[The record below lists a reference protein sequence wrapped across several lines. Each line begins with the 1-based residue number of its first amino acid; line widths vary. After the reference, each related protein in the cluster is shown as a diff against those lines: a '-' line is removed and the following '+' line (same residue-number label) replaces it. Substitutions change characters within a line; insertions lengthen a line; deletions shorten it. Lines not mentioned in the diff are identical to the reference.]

1 MSTIY
6 EPLRDVKVLDLG
18 ILIPPSLTS
27 AKLVALGADVV
38 KVEQPPR
45 GDRIRAI
52 PPFGADGESP
62 QHMAQNWG
70 KRSIALDL
78 RCDEGR
84 AMFLRLAAVT
94 DVIVE
99 NQLAGSWARLG
110 IDFAA
115 LRSERPE
122 LVVCSITGFGQTGPY
137 ASLPSHG
144 LNMDALA
151 DTLNLDW
158 NRGEPRLG
166 WTFTSWGNELG
177 AAYAALAIVAAVLSA
192 RTTGE
197 GAWID
202 LSCWDALVES
212 HRTELAMTTATGSA
226 FNMHGSSTGEMYNA
240 YLTKDGKPFL
250 MAALEQK
257 FWEAFCRGVGRE
269 DLVPLRDAGDQI
281 HFGWDDARLHRE
293 LAAIFATATA
303 DEWDRRFLEWDVPGS
318 KILQIPE
325 VMELEHFAARGILEG
340 DLGSWPNITSAIRW
354 HHTGERAGSGLAPP
368 PEMGEHHEEVL
379 AEWLDP

>member
-1 MSTIY
+1 MAATY
-6 EPLRDVKVLDLG
+6 QPLAGVKVLDLG
-18 ILIPPSLTS
+18 ILIPPALTS

-38 KVEQPPR
+38 KVEQPPW

-52 PPFGADGESP
+52 PPFAVDGESP

-78 RCDEGR
+78 RSDEGR
-84 AMFLRLAAVT
+84 ATFLRLAEVA

-115 LRSERPE
+115 LRAKRPE

-158 NRGEPRLG
+158 IDGEPRLG

-177 AAYAALAIVAAVLSA
+177 SAYAALAIVAAVLSA

-212 HRTELAMTTATGSA
+212 HRTEIAMTTVDRRAR
-226 FNMHGSSTGEMYNA
+226 STCTA
-240 YLTKDGKPFL
+240 APPARCTTPTSPQDGKPFL

-269 DLVPLRDAGDQI
+269 DLVPLRDADEQI
-281 HFGWDDARLHRE
+281 HFGWDDATAPSGARRHLRNCHRRRVGPPLPRVGRARLEDPRDSRGDGARALRGPRHR
-293 LAAIFATATA
+293 
-303 DEWDRRFLEWDVPGS
+303 
-318 KILQIPE
+318 
-325 VMELEHFAARGILEG
+325 RG
-340 DLGSWPNITSAIRW
+340 
-354 HHTGERAGSGLAPP
+354 RAGVVAQHHQRDPLAPHRGAGRLRAHP
-368 PEMGEHHEEVL
+368 TTRDGR
-379 AEWLDP
+379 ARR

>member
-1 MSTIY
+1 VAGTY
-6 EPLRDVKVLDLG
+6 QPLGGVKVLDLG
-18 ILIPPSLTS
+18 ILIPPALTS

-38 KVEQPPR
+38 KVEQPPW

-52 PPFGADGESP
+52 PPYGVDGQSP

-78 RCDEGR
+78 RSDEGR
-84 AMFLRLAAVT
+84 ATFLRLAEVA

-115 LRSERPE
+115 LRARRPE

-137 ASLPSHG
+137 ASLRSHG

-151 DTLNLDW
+151 DTLNVEW
-158 NRGEPRLG
+158 NGGEPRLG

-192 RTTGE
+192 RTGGE

-212 HRTELAMTTATGSA
+212 HRTELAMTTATGSV

-240 YLTKDGKPFL
+240 YLSEDGKPFL

-269 DLVPLRDAGDQI
+269 DLVPLRDAHAQI
-281 HFGWDDARLHRE
+281 HFGWDDTQLHRE
-293 LAAIFATATA
+293 LADIFATATA

-318 KILQIPE
+318 KILEIPE
-325 VMELEHFAARGILEG
+325 VMELEHFAARRIVEG
-340 DLGSWPNITSAIRW
+340 EPGSWPNITSAIRW
-354 HHTGERAGSGLAPP
+354 HHTAERAGSGLAPP
-368 PEMGEHHEEVL
+368 PEMDAHADEVL
-379 AEWLDP
+379 AEWLGP